1 MCERERENERE
12 KGRGGLGSEKDSGI
26 ESDQD

>member
-12 KGRGGLGSEKDSGI
+12 KGGGGLGSEKDSGI